1 MDLLIVPVPLFNED
15 IAVEAYYFR
24 HRKGND
30 LLDGTSMSVFDGA
43 MLSPPLEMLNLVSME
58 ALTMDKPI
66 FVPVTKYML
75 LSRLELQSH
84 QKADKIIFMI
94 DGNEIEEAEPYLA
107 NIENLK
113 ALGYR
118 FGLQRISDVEKMGP
132 ILEKCDYVFYDHRV
146 FDYMADVKIRITVAH
161 RYKHITSVYTHVNNM
176 DLFKDLRLRY
186 KGLFEGHF
194 YRTPLT
200 KGKQEV
206 SPLQVNLINLLN
218 KVRDEN
224 FEFDEISDIIQ
235 KDPMLTV
242 SLLRLVNSAYFSLRE
257 KVKSINQAVVMLGQT
272 EIRKWITTAVSR
284 LLGAEKP
291 GEVTRLSLIRARFAE
306 ELANKF
312 GMEKEAQSLFLMGLF
327 SVLDA
332 ILDRPIEEALD
343 MVHVSEDIRDALVN
357 RTGKYSVIF
366 QFILEYEAA
375 NWNVVSR
382 LLILNDLD
390 TEAVYRSYVNAM
402 VWYNEIIGGDHK

>member
-30 LLDGTSMSVFDGA
+30 LLDGTGTTLLDGA
-43 MLSPPLEMLNLVSME
+43 MLSPPLEMMNLVSME
-58 ALTMDKPI
+58 ALTMGKPI

-75 LSRLELQSH
+75 LGQLETQSH
-84 QKADKIIFMI
+84 QPADKIIFLI
-94 DGNEIEEAEPYLA
+94 DSLEIEDPEQYLA
-107 NIENLK
+107 NIDQLK

-118 FGLQRISDVEKMGP
+118 FGLHKISDIEKMAP
-132 ILEKCDYVFYDHRV
+132 ILDRCDFVFHDNRV
-146 FDYMADVKIRITVAH
+146 FDHMNEVKIRITITH
-161 RYKHITSVYTHVNNM
+161 KYRHITSVYTHINNM
-176 DLFKDLRLRY
+176 DLFRELKDRY

-206 SPLQVNLINLLN
+206 SPLQTNLINLLN

-224 FEFDEISDIIQ
+224 FEFDEISAIIQ

-242 SLLRLVNSAYFSLRE
+242 SLLRLVNSAYFALKE
-257 KVKSINQAVVMLGQT
+257 KVKTINQAVVMLGQT
-272 EIRKWITTAVSR
+272 EIRKWITTAVAR
-284 LLGAEKP
+284 LLGADKP

-306 ELANKF
+306 ELAIKF
-312 GMEKEAQSLFLMGLF
+312 DMANESQSLFLMGLF

-332 ILDRPIEEALD
+332 ILDRPMEEALD
-343 MVHVSEDIRDALVN
+343 MVQVSEDIREALVE
-357 RTGKYSVIF
+357 RTGKYSTIF

-382 LLILNDLD
+382 LLILNDLE
-390 TEAVYRSYVNAM
+390 TEDIYRAYLNAM
-402 VWYNEIIGGDHK
+402 IWYNDIISDN

>member
-30 LLDGTSMSVFDGA
+30 LLDGTGTSVFDGA

-58 ALTMDKPI
+58 ALTTGKPI

-75 LSRLELQSH
+75 LSRLETQSR
-84 QKADKIIFMI
+84 QPADKIIFLI
-94 DGNEIEEAEPYLA
+94 NGSEIEDVGPYLA
-107 NIENLK
+107 NIEYLK

-118 FGLQRISDVEKMGP
+118 FGLQKISDVVKMEP
-132 ILEKCDYVFYDHRV
+132 ILEKCDFVFYDHRV
-146 FDYMADVKIRITVAH
+146 FDHMNEVKIRITVTH
-161 RYKHITSVYTHVNNM
+161 KYKHITSVYTHVSNM
-176 DLFKDLRLRY
+176 DLVKELHVRY

-224 FEFDEISDIIQ
+224 FEFDEISEIIQ

-242 SLLRLVNSAYFSLRE
+242 SLLRLVNSAYFALRE

-272 EIRKWITTAVSR
+272 EIRKWITTAVAR
-284 LLGAEKP
+284 LLGADKP

-306 ELANKF
+306 ELAIKF
-312 GMEKEAQSLFLMGLF
+312 GMEKESQSLFLMGLF

-332 ILDRPIEEALD
+332 ILDRPIAEALD
-343 MVHVSEDIRDALVN
+343 MVHVSEDIREALVD
-357 RTGKYSVIF
+357 RAGRYSVIF

-390 TEAVYRSYVNAM
+390 TEAVYRSYINALM
-402 VWYNEIIGGDHK
+402 WYNDIIGDDQN

>member
-24 HRKGND
+24 NRKGND
-30 LLDGTSMSVFDGA
+30 LLDGTGTSLFDGA
-43 MLSPPLEMLNLVSME
+43 MLSLPLEMLRLVSLE
-58 ALTMDKPI
+58 ALTMGKPI

-75 LSRLELQSH
+75 LSRLDTQSR
-84 QKADKIIFMI
+84 QSADKIVFLI
-94 DGNEIEEAEPYLA
+94 DAGEIEDAGPYIA
-107 NIENLK
+107 NIKNLK
-113 ALGYR
+113 TLGYR
-118 FGLQRISDVEKMGP
+118 FGLQKISDIEKTEP
-132 ILEKCDYVFYDHRV
+132 LLEICDFVFYDHRV
-146 FDYMADVKIRITVAH
+146 FDHMSEVKIRITITH
-161 RYKHITSVYTHVNNM
+161 KYKHITSVYTHVNNM
-176 DLFKDLRLRY
+176 DLFKDLQGRY

-200 KGKQEV
+200 KGKHEV

-235 KDPMLTV
+235 RDPMLTV
-242 SLLRLVNSAYFSLRE
+242 SLLRLVNSAYFALKE

-272 EIRKWITTAVSR
+272 EIRKWITTAVAR
-284 LLGAEKP
+284 LLGAERP
-291 GEVTRLSLIRARFAE
+291 DEVTRLALIRARFAE
-306 ELANKF
+306 GLAIKF
-312 GMEKEAQSLFLMGLF
+312 GMGKESQSLFLMGLF

-332 ILDRPIEEALD
+332 ILDMPIGEALD
-343 MVHVSEDIRDALVN
+343 MVRVSEEIREALVEH
-357 RTGKYSVIF
+357 TGRYSVIF

-382 LLILNDLD
+382 LLILNDLE
-390 TEAVYRSYVNAM
+390 TEDIYQAYVDAM
-402 VWYNEIIGGDHK
+402 IWYSDIISGDS

>member
-30 LLDGTSMSVFDGA
+30 LLEGTGTSFLDGA

-58 ALTMDKPI
+58 ALTMGKPI

-75 LSRLELQSH
+75 LGRLEAQSH
-84 QKADKIIFMI
+84 QPADKIIFLI
-94 DGNEIEEAEPYLA
+94 DCSEIVDPEPYFE
-107 NIENLK
+107 NIDYLK
-113 ALGYR
+113 TLGYR
-118 FGLQRISDVEKMGP
+118 FGLQKISDIEKMSP
-132 ILEKCDYVFYDHRV
+132 LLDRCDFVFNDNRV
-146 FDYMADVKIRITVAH
+146 FDHMNEVKIRITIMH
-161 RYKHITSVYTHVNNM
+161 KFKHITCVFTHINNM
-176 DLFKDLRLRY
+176 ELFRELKGRY

-224 FEFDEISDIIQ
+224 FEFDEISEIIQ

-242 SLLRLVNSAYFSLRE
+242 SLLRLVNSAYFALKE
-257 KVKSINQAVVMLGQT
+257 KVKTINQAVVMLGQT
-272 EIRKWITTAVSR
+272 EIRKWITTAVAR

-291 GEVTRLSLIRARFAE
+291 DEVTRLSLIRARFAE
-306 ELANKF
+306 ELAIKF
-312 GMEKEAQSLFLMGLF
+312 DMVKESQSLFLMGLF

-332 ILDRPIEEALD
+332 ILDRPMEEALD
-343 MVHVSEDIRDALVN
+343 MVQVSEDIREALVD
-357 RTGKYSVIF
+357 RTGKYSTIF

-382 LLILNDLD
+382 LLILNDLE
-390 TEAVYRSYVNAM
+390 TEDIYGAYVNAM
-402 VWYNEIIGGDHK
+402 IWYNDIISDT

>member
-15 IAVEAYYFR
+15 ITVEAYYFR

-30 LLDGTSMSVFDGA
+30 LLDGIGMSLLDGA

-58 ALTMDKPI
+58 ALTMGKPI

-75 LSRLELQSH
+75 LSHLEAQSR
-84 QKADKIIFMI
+84 QPAEKIIFLI
-94 DGNEIEEAEPYLA
+94 DGSELDEADPYLA
-107 NIENLK
+107 NIEYLNT
-113 ALGYR
+113 LGYR
-118 FGLQRISDVEKMGP
+118 FGLQKISDIEKMEP
-132 ILEKCDYVFYDHRV
+132 ILERCDFVFYDHRV
-146 FDYMADVKIRITVAH
+146 YDHMSEVKIRITVTH
-161 RYKHITSVYTHVNNM
+161 KYKHITSVYTHINNM
-176 DLFKDLRLRY
+176 DLFRELRSRY
-186 KGLFEGHF
+186 KGLFEGNF

-200 KGKQEV
+200 KGKHEV

-224 FEFDEISDIIQ
+224 FEFDEISAIIQ
-235 KDPMLTV
+235 RDPMLTV
-242 SLLRLVNSAYFSLRE
+242 SLLRLVNSAYFALRE

-272 EIRKWITTAVSR
+272 EIRKWITTAVAR

-343 MVHVSEDIRDALVN
+343 MVHVSEDIRAALVDK
-357 RTGKYSVIF
+357 TGKYSVIF

-382 LLILNDLD
+382 LLILHDLD
-390 TEAVYRSYVNAM
+390 TEAIYRSYVNAM
-402 VWYNEIIGGDHK
+402 IWYNDIIGNEDK